1 MSARAVK
8 ITQIV
13 WSDDFGPGELEA
25 AENFLTLIFPPKRIG
40 RLIQALGDAKC
51 TTRRADDILRA
62 ARIDP
67 LPLTNQRVRRQIE
80 KLNAGKQLKPVL
92 VVCTKRGSHVA
103 NGVHRLSLAFHVEP
117 ATQVPVAIAHD

>member
-8 ITQIV
+8 IPQIL
-13 WSDDFGPGELEA
+13 WSDDFGPSELEA
-25 AENFLTLIFPPKRIG
+25 AENFLTLIYPPKRIG
-40 RLIQALGDAKC
+40 RLVQALGDAKC

-62 ARIDP
+62 ARMDP
-67 LPLTNQRVRRQIE
+67 VPPKDPRVQKQIE

-92 VVCTKRGSHVA
+92 VVCTKRGTHVA